1 MSFSPDGTSVLVSAW
16 DGSARI
22 YRATGPGLGT
32 VGLNTGALTPASLA
46 WGAHTFW
53 SVLMSNTGTCV
64 PSCQW
69 TTWSWPG
76 GTPIEQH
83 ELSTDP
89 NAIVATSGAA
99 VAVAAPIGS
108 GPTWTVTVSEGAG
121 LHPVRTLA
129 DVPIGPVGTVT
140 PAFMGL
146 SDNGRYLELALAGA
160 TTKGAL
166 LRTYDVPTGRATANR
181 LFATPTT
188 AVCGVNNAT
197 TNTKGTVD
205 VLLDFC
211 GHIWTIGVS
220 DHSPP
225 LLLNSGGR
233 ASALALNTT
242 GTQLAV
248 SSWDGIANVFDPR
261 SGRRLFQLIGSAGL
275 TDIAYSPDD
284 RYIVTTS
291 ISGDV
296 QTWSANDGRL
306 LRSQTDPSGTSLIA
320 FASPGRISTIDNDGD
335 LRVWGVCGDCQSAGP
350 LLGMARQAE
359 VTPLTAAESQQSSQ
373 G

>member
-1 MSFSPDGTSVLVSAW
+1 MSDA
-16 DGSARI
+16 
-22 YRATGPGLGT
+22 
-32 VGLNTGALTPASLA
+32 
-46 WGAHTFW
+46 
-53 SVLMSNTGTCV
+53 GTCV

-69 TTWSWPG
+69 ATWAWPG
-76 GTPIEQH
+76 GSLIEH
-83 ELSTDP
+83 HDLSTDP

-99 VAVAAPIGS
+99 VAVAAPNGS
-108 GPTWTVTVSEGAG
+108 GPTWTVTVSEGAH

-140 PAFMGL
+140 PAFMGM

-166 LRTYDVPTGRATANR
+166 LRTYDLLTGHATVNR

-197 TNTKGTVD
+197 TNTNGTVD

-211 GHIWTIGVS
+211 GHIWRIDLG

-233 ASALALNTT
+233 ASALALNAK
-242 GTQLAV
+242 GSQLAV
-248 SSWDGIANVFDPR
+248 SSWDGIANIFDLR

-284 RYIVTTS
+284 HYIVTTS
-291 ISGDV
+291 VSGDV
-296 QTWSANDGRL
+296 QTWSTKDGRL

-320 FASPGRISTIDNDGD
+320 FASPDRISTLDDDGN
-335 LRVWGVCGDCQSAGP
+335 LRVWGVCGDCQNAGA
-350 LLGMARQAE
+350 LLRMAHHAE